1 MLLNYIKLGLRHI
14 SRNKAYAA
22 INILGLTLGLTACM
36 VVYAIIKHDLSFDDF
51 HPDKNRIFRIVGLH
65 HGNDGQLFKF
75 PFLPASV
82 PVSIAEEMTGV
93 EKITGV
99 FSFPAKINV
108 HESGRAD
115 AEFSSESDHG
125 FISTIITNPEY
136 FDVFQYTWLAGS
148 PATFH
153 DPSRVVI
160 TESRAREYFGKISA
174 TAAIGKE
181 IVYND
186 SLQLTVAGV
195 VKDWDGNSDFAFTD
209 FISLSTVKHS
219 ILGSMVSLDN
229 GMNTMVFVKLTKDI
243 SSDAVSQQFEKLI
256 SARSTEERKSE
267 YYLQPL
273 AGIHFTDDANYGDGA
288 FHFDGDKFRKV
299 YLPTLYKLA
308 GGALFILFIALINFV
323 NLFSALSIQRMK
335 EIGVRKSLGGLPR
348 NLFLQMLCETLLQTL
363 LAVICSLLL
372 VSIVFS
378 AFDRFIPDG
387 VEFYTLDIETVLFLS
402 LITMTTSI
410 IATIYPAKILSSYPA
425 VLSLKGI
432 KSASGSKG
440 AVRKV
445 MITFQFAISLMF
457 IIGAIVINSQLQFI
471 QEETELTKAPI
482 LNIRAGDKVKLFSDK
497 VRQLPGVAS
506 AAIQGVPPVGLSRM
520 LHSVQNESSTASI
533 TNASIK
539 MGDENFIPLYEIR
552 FLAGRNISGNDSIKE
567 FVINES
573 YSKVLGAANP
583 EDALNKVIYFDGV
596 PYSVVGVVE
605 NFHEGSFYE
614 VIGPVAIGRFPR
626 WENRVAI
633 KLDLVQ
639 NQGFNEVI
647 ARIEQQ
653 WKELFPENPFEYT
666 FLEDSIKVLYQKET
680 DIAYILNCIM
690 GTAIFLSCMGVF
702 GLAMFN
708 AQVKTKE
715 IGVRKVLGAST
726 YNIVFLFC
734 KEFMLLVLIAL
745 VVASPTAW
753 YFTVQWLNGF
763 AYRVSV
769 EWWIYIAAGAFT
781 FLTALISGGSQA
793 IKAAIANPVQ
803 SLRSE

>member
-1 MLLNYIKLGLRHI
+1 
-14 SRNKAYAA
+14 
-22 INILGLTLGLTACM
+22 
-36 VVYAIIKHDLSFDDF
+36 
-51 HPDKNRIFRIVGLH
+51 
-65 HGNDGQLFKF
+65 
-75 PFLPASV
+75 
-82 PVSIAEEMTGV
+82 
-93 EKITGV
+93 
-99 FSFPAKINV
+99 
-108 HESGRAD
+108 
-115 AEFSSESDHG
+115 
-125 FISTIITNPEY
+125 
-136 FDVFQYTWLAGS
+136 LAGS
-148 PATFH
+148 PATFQG
-153 DPSRVVI
+153 PSRIVI
-160 TESRAREYFGKISA
+160 TESRANEYFGHMPVD
-174 TAAIGKE
+174 AAIGKE
-181 IVYND
+181 IIYND
-186 SLQLTVAGV
+186 SLRLIVAGV
-195 VKDWDGNSDFAFTD
+195 VKDWNDNSDFPFTD
-209 FISLSTVKHS
+209 FISLSTVKNS
-219 ILGSMVSLDN
+219 ILGEMISLDN
-229 GMNTMVFVKLTKDI
+229 GTNTMVFIKLSKDI
-243 SSDAVSQQFEKLI
+243 SSEAVSQQFDKLM
-256 SARSTEERKSE
+256 SAHSTEERRSD

-273 AGIHFTDDANYGDGA
+273 TSIHFTDDANYGDGA

-308 GGALFILFIALINFV
+308 GSALFILFIALINFV
-323 NLFSALSIQRMK
+323 NLFSAMSIQRMK

-348 NLFLQMLCETLLQTL
+348 NLFLQILCETLLQTL
-363 LAVICSLLL
+363 FAVICSLLL

-378 AFDRFIPDG
+378 ALDRFIPDG
-387 VEFYTLDIETVLFLS
+387 VEFYTLDIETFLFLF
-402 LITMTTSI
+402 LITVTTSV
-410 IATIYPAKILSSYPA
+410 IATIYPVKVLSSYPA

-432 KSASGSKG
+432 KGSSGSKG
-440 AVRKV
+440 TIRKV

-471 QEETELTKAPI
+471 REETKLTKAPI
-482 LNIRAGDKVKLFSDK
+482 LNIRAGHKVKLFSDK
-497 VRQLPGVAS
+497 VKQLPGVAS
-506 AAIQGVPPVGLSRM
+506 AAIQGIPPVGLSRM
-520 LHSVQNESSTASI
+520 LHSVQNESSTTTI

-539 MGDENFIPLYEIR
+539 MGDENFIPLYEIQ
-552 FLAGRNISGNDSIKE
+552 FLAGRNISENDSIKE

-573 YSKVLGAANP
+573 YSKVLGAAKP

-605 NFHEGSFYE
+605 NFHEGSFHE
-614 VIGPVAIGRFPR
+614 VIGPVAIGRFPQ

-639 NQGFNEVI
+639 NQGMHEIVDQ
-647 ARIEQQ
+647 IERE
-653 WKELFPENPFEYT
+653 WKELFPDNPFEYT
-666 FLEDSIKVLYQKET
+666 FLDDSIKVLYQKET

-726 YNIVFLFC
+726 YNIVILFC

-753 YFTVQWLNGF
+753 YFTGEWLDGF

-769 EWWIYIAAGAFT
+769 EWWIFPLAGAVT